1 MSSQRI
7 LGIPTITQS
16 GLLNIHDADF
26 HKFTLIRHF
35 MNYTGVF
42 GILENPANSGDWQLT
57 LTSGTIGNFSVGDRI
72 LLSQNGIEEL
82 DQHRITNKAG
92 QVLNLNR
99 PITNSYDAGLSKT
112 IEKVKVNLAEADLT
126 DTASVSNPVIFKLKP
141 PKKLTFHVRTVN
153 IQIEHAAEPTD
164 ALFGSITVLNNGIWI
179 HEEKEEIEHFGIFRN
194 NGNFKKYFGATKV
207 IYTDKAGPSTWATS
221 VELNLRDLSGT
232 ISNLVGELSNGE
244 SLNIN
249 VQDNLEALS
258 KMEVIGIGH
267 IEED

>member
-1 MSSQRI
+1 MTQRI
-7 LGIPTITQS
+7 LGKPTTTQS

-26 HKFTLIRHF
+26 HKFTLVRHF

-42 GILENPANSGDWQLT
+42 GALESAANPGDWQLT
-57 LTSGTIGNFSVGDRI
+57 LTAGTIGNFSIADRI
-72 LLSQNGIEEL
+72 LLSQDETEEL

-92 QVLNLNR
+92 QVLSLNR

-112 IEKVKVNLAEADLT
+112 IEKVKVNLAEANLT
-126 DTASVSNPVIFKLKP
+126 DTASVAAPVIFKLKP
-141 PKKLTFHVRTVN
+141 PKKLIFHLRTVN

-164 ALFGSITVLNNGIWI
+164 ALFGSIPVLSNGIWI
-179 HEEKEEIEHFGIFRN
+179 YEEKKKTEHVGIFRN
-194 NGNFKKYFGATKV
+194 NGDFKEYFGATRV

-221 VELNLRDLSGT
+221 IELNLKDLSGT
-232 ISNLVGELSNGE
+232 ISNLIGELGDGE

-258 KMEVIGIGH
+258 EMEAIGIGH